1 MGLVALFLPLI
12 GCEPPRFMPPTAEV
26 QPSPDQIENLADLE
40 AEVGVSDVPVP
51 LAVVIEAESISE
63 MGAAKTGALGESLSA
78 DDMLKLM
85 AESERG
91 AIAGIDADVQPPVIV
106 APMANEEASLPV
118 SQSYVATLT
127 RSVGPVR
134 SSVALLVPLTGR
146 GSDLGR
152 AMLNSAQLALFD
164 SFDLD
169 TNLIIKDT
177 TGSPERAAIVA
188 GEALN
193 EGAQLLI
200 GPLFSESVRA
210 AAPIARRHGVP
221 MIGFS
226 NDRSLAGDGVYVFG
240 FTPDQQIRRIVSYAA
255 SSGLRR
261 IIALVPYNEYGRAVA
276 VALQESVEK
285 SSLSIWQVEYFSPDG
300 ADSTEVVRR
309 IAAIYKTPGAPSQP
323 PLDCVLIAAGGQQ
336 LRALA
341 TLFPYFDIE
350 TTNVRLLGTE
360 LWHNESILGEPAL
373 QGGWFA
379 APPTGAWAR
388 FERHYENGFDAP
400 PPSRAALAYD
410 AVSLAGVLIRTAHTE
425 EAYSTVSTGLV
436 ATNGFAGIQGM
447 FRFGRNGVV
456 ERVLT
461 VYKVT
466 ADGFQVIDAPRRE
479 FVGEPM

>member
-26 QPSPDQIENLADLE
+26 QPSPEQIENLADVGTE
-40 AEVGVSDVPVP
+40 AGASDVPVP
-51 LAVVIEAESISE
+51 PAVVIEDESVSE
-63 MGAAKTGALGESLSA
+63 VPVPKSGASGESLSV
-78 DDMLKLM
+78 DDMLELM
-85 AESERG
+85 AESERE
-91 AIAGIDADVQPPVIV
+91 AIAGIDPDVQSPVII
-106 APMANEEASLPV
+106 APIANEEVSLSRSDV
-118 SQSYVATLT
+118 GALT
-127 RSVGPVR
+127 PSMGPVR

-152 AMLNSAQLALFD
+152 AMLNAAQLALFD
-164 SFDLD
+164 SFDLY

-210 AAPIARRHGVP
+210 AAAVARRGGVP

-226 NDRSLAGDGVYVFG
+226 NDRSVAGDGVYVFG

-261 IIALVPYNEYGRAVA
+261 IVALVPYNEYGREVA
-276 VALQESVEK
+276 VALQESVEE
-285 SSLSIWQVEYFSPDG
+285 SSLSIEQVEYFSPDG
-300 ADSTEVVRR
+300 TDSAEVVKR
-309 IAAIYKTPGAPSQP
+309 IAAIYKRPGAPSQR
-323 PLDCVLIAAGGQQ
+323 PLDCVLIAAGGRQ
-336 LRALA
+336 LRSLA

-350 TTNVRLLGTE
+350 ATSVRLLGTE
-360 LWHNESILGEPAL
+360 LWYNKSILGEPAL

-379 APPTGAWAR
+379 APPTGAWAQ
-388 FERHYENGFDAP
+388 FERHYGNGFDGL

-410 AVSLAGVLIRTAHTE
+410 AVSLAGVLSRTAHTE
-425 EAYSTVSTGLV
+425 GSYSTVSTGLV

-456 ERVLT
+456 ERALA
-461 VYKVT
+461 VYKIT
-466 ADGFQVIDAPRRE
+466 ADGFQVIDAARRE